1 MVDVGES
8 LKKAVVVLSSSINQV
23 QTSSQYDMA
32 LLLEQSEPIRTI
44 KRGDVIAGTVMH
56 IDHDGILVDTGHK
69 SEGFVPSREMRSLS
83 MEALSALHQGDEIF
97 AYVIQQDTEEEPA
110 LLSVD
115 RARGEWGWQHL
126 QKCLDNN
133 TTIAGVIRG
142 FNKGGA
148 IVDVDGVQGFVPIS
162 QLAPLGI
169 RSGEAS
175 QDDGLAQRV
184 GQSIQM
190 RLLELNRRRNR
201 VILSERLAL
210 QQEREDK
217 KNQLLAEL
225 QEGQV
230 RKGRVSGLSSFGAF
244 VDIGGADGLIHISEL
259 SWESVRS
266 PDEVVQVGNEVDVY
280 VLKVDREARKIALSL
295 RRLHPEPW
303 QTVPDRYQL
312 GQVVDGTITKLT
324 NFGAFARIEGSV
336 EGLIHISEL
345 TERMVQHPKEVVRV
359 GDVVRLKI
367 IKMEPERRRLGL
379 SMKQVEEDWNN
390 QLKSP
395 E

>member
-1 MVDVGES
+1 V
-8 LKKAVVVLSSSINQV
+8 
-23 QTSSQYDMA
+23 
-32 LLLEQSEPIRTI
+32 
-44 KRGDVIAGTVMH
+44 
-56 IDHDGILVDTGHK
+56 
-69 SEGFVPSREMRSLS
+69 
-83 MEALSALHQGDEIF
+83 
-97 AYVIQQDTEEEPA
+97 
-110 LLSVD
+110 
-115 RARGEWGWQHL
+115 
-126 QKCLDNN
+126 
-133 TTIAGVIRG
+133 
-142 FNKGGA
+142 
-148 IVDVDGVQGFVPIS
+148 
-162 QLAPLGI
+162 
-169 RSGEAS
+169 
-175 QDDGLAQRV
+175 
-184 GQSIQM
+184 QM

-201 VILSERLAL
+201 VILSERMAL
-210 QQEREDK
+210 QQEREEK

-244 VDIGGADGLIHISEL
+244 VDMGGADGLIHISEL

-266 PDEVVQVGNEVDVY
+266 PEEVVQVGTEVDVY

-303 QTVPDRYQL
+303 TTVPDRYQV

-345 TERMVQHPKEVVRV
+345 TDKMVQHPKEVVHV

-379 SMKQVEEDWNN
+379 SLKQVEESWEE
-390 QLKSP
+390 QVESP

>member
-1 MVDVGES
+1 M
-8 LKKAVVVLSSSINQV
+8 SSSINQV
-23 QTSSQYDMA
+23 QASSQPDMA
-32 LLLEQSEPIRTI
+32 RLLEQFEPIKTI
-44 KRGDVIAGTVMH
+44 KHGDVIAGTVMH

-83 MEALSALHQGDEIF
+83 LEALSKLHPGDEVF
-97 AYVIQQDTEEEPA
+97 AYVIQPDSEEEPA

-115 RARGEWGWQHL
+115 RARGEWGWLHL

-133 TTIAGVIRG
+133 STIEGVIRG

-175 QDDGLAQRV
+175 QEDVLAQRV

-210 QQEREDK
+210 QQEREEK

-244 VDIGGADGLIHISEL
+244 VDMGGADGLIHISEL

-266 PDEVVQVGNEVDVY
+266 PEEVVQVGAEVEVY

-295 RRLHPEPW
+295 RRLRPEPW
-303 QTVPDRYQL
+303 QTVPDRYQV

-359 GDVVRLKI
+359 GDVVKLRI

-379 SMKQVEEDWNN
+379 SMKQVEEPWEE
-390 QLKSP
+390 QVEST
-395 E
+395 EQ